1 MSTSVSWKE
10 HESHLVSSYM
20 YLVSWCLPAMVM
32 AKWESAGVAS
42 LHIISF
48 QGRLA
53 LHAGIQFTAGLKVT
67 GQSKHAEAVC
77 EELTEDDNPDDD
89 N

>member
-1 MSTSVSWKE
+1 
-10 HESHLVSSYM
+10 
-20 YLVSWCLPAMVM
+20 MVM

-67 GQSKHAEAVC
+67 GQSKHVEAVC
-77 EELTEDDNPDDD
+77 EDDNPDDD